1 MSYNIGNY
9 MKYLDCPFHE
19 KDECKKLGAKWDP
32 SVKKWYVP
40 EGLDIQL
47 FAKWIEDGNRANL
60 KEEKKTTEKTP
71 EKNKQESIFRLNW
84 KETNYRAEWIVN
96 YLNIGSIPFAF
107 KKLLNNNIT
116 NLYKGFGQLL
126 ILKNRELIE
135 NLDFNQSQSAQNIVV
150 PKILKKILLRGHIT
164 NNTINLE
171 NSIINY
177 FKLDKILEKE
187 DEESF
192 DIGWNNFNKT
202 EKISHKNLQILWSK
216 RNSFNLGVTKELRD
230 NNPDA
235 LFDSELEINFLELLG
250 EKLDDK
256 SFSHWLIPQVPLDIL
271 ISSKGLAARR
281 IDFLLCHPLLNTV
294 AIEIDGVEHEDS
306 KIDEDREKELNTL
319 NIKTIRIKNDEIKN
333 KKGPNLDKFIE
344 FLNKEIKTFP
354 KPDNNI
360 NFLKACITSNLAG
373 QLQYVIT
380 EALEDGFLNIKSN
393 NWYIKIIDNNDYE
406 IFYTNA
412 ILDILQIIKSISQ
425 IYSLEFN
432 LEKANILINEKEYV
446 INLLGSNIEKVKVSS
461 NIQLDIEKYLR
472 INIDDK
478 GSPYSKVENETAFH
492 YIMKPV
498 CIPGV
503 IINENYSP
511 KNFTTSVTKDINAF
525 KGAANL
531 LLQQIFR
538 KKSLFEEQVLPIK
551 RLISGNDTIV
561 LLPTGSGKSLIYQLS
576 GLIMPGITL
585 VIDPIIALIRDQ
597 EKSMKERYGID
608 KVKGLS
614 SLDFANE
621 QDGKEIISLIAK
633 GEYYFL
639 LVSPER
645 LQNQTFR
652 GALGE
657 IAFSSHINL
666 AVIDEAHCVSEWG
679 HDFRPSYLHLP
690 NNLRKF
696 CKSSSGDVPPIAALT
711 GTASRSVLRDILIDI
726 DISNSDSNAII
737 RPKSFDRKEIQFQI
751 IKNDEKINDTAT
763 SLKRVIKN
771 LPKEFNSNLADFFR
785 PRGKKT
791 SSGIIFVPTV
801 KNKKNGVISVQN
813 ISSSASNTNPL
824 VFSGTNPYQSMDEK
838 QWNKTKF
845 ENMDAFLD
853 NEESLLVATKAFGMG
868 IDKPNIRY
876 TVHYGMPGSI
886 ENFYQEAGRSGRD
899 KKKSLSIIIY
909 TEYESEISDKILDPN
924 IKLEDISELTK
935 KIPITSNDDLSTQIF
950 MHTLTFKGWDK
961 EIEETKKV
969 VELLYNLSKFDMRA
983 TVEIPKPFKDDY
995 IEKTLMRLL
1004 RIGVVEDYLVD
1015 FGAKKYI
1022 VFLERYNDKKCK
1034 SNLLNYIS
1042 ANQPGMKRAFKEL
1055 LDKTPEDD
1063 NKQAVWHLIKVF
1075 IKFTYEHIEK
1085 ARRRAISEAMLL
1097 GRTCKTDGE
1106 IRSQILSYLQ
1116 EGLAPETIEEWLKG
1130 DEVDLKKIEEYLN
1143 KALLSSSDA
1152 EEIRGNMIRLI
1163 ESYPNHPVLVVL
1175 RGLTELLIKD
1185 TNENQYLQNL
1195 EAGFSFAI
1203 LNYKI
1208 SENKVLKCIENIWN
1222 MLENNKNLKIYYHYG
1237 IKKLWENNS
1246 INFNE
1251 EPSFFDDTTEI
1262 INPSLELIKTANIV
1276 ARDVMSKLND
1286 VDVNQI
1292 KNIIG
1297 R

>member
-1 MSYNIGNY
+1 MLSNIGNY
-9 MKYLDCPFHE
+9 MKYLDCPFDE

-40 EGLDIQL
+40 DGLDIQL
-47 FAKWIEDGNRANL
+47 FAKWFEDGNRLNL
-60 KEEKKTTEKTP
+60 KEEKKTIEKIP
-71 EKNKQESIFRLNW
+71 EKNKQESIFRFNW

-96 YLNIGSIPFAF
+96 YLNLGSIPFAF
-107 KKLLNNNIT
+107 KKLLKNNIA
-116 NLYKGFGQLL
+116 NLHKGFGQLL

-135 NLDFNQSQSAQNIVV
+135 NLDFSQSQSAQNIVV
-150 PKILKKILLRGHIT
+150 PKILKKILLRGYIT

-177 FKLDKILEKE
+177 FKIDEVLEKE
-187 DEESF
+187 DKESL

-202 EKISHKNLQILWSK
+202 ENISHKDLLTLWSN
-216 RNSFNLGVTKELRD
+216 RNSFDLGVTKELRD

-256 SFSHWLIPQVPLDIL
+256 TFSHWLIPQVPLDIL

-294 AIEIDGVEHEDS
+294 AIEIDGAEHEDS
-306 KIDEDREKELNTL
+306 KIDEARENELNTL
-319 NIKTIRIKNDEIKN
+319 NIKTIRIKNDEVKN
-333 KKGPNLDKFIE
+333 KKGPNLDKFID
-344 FLNKEIKTFP
+344 FLNKEIKAFP
-354 KPDNNI
+354 KLDNNL
-360 NFLKACITSNLAG
+360 NFLKACIASNLAG
-373 QLQYVIT
+373 QLQYIIT
-380 EALEDGFLNIKSN
+380 EALEDGFLNINSN
-393 NWYIKIIDNNDYE
+393 NWYINIIDNNDCG

-432 LEKANILINEKEYV
+432 LEKANLLINEKKYV
-446 INLLGSNIEKVKVSS
+446 INLSNLNIENVKVSS
-461 NIQLDIEKYLR
+461 NIQLDMEKYLR
-472 INIDDK
+472 IHIDDK
-478 GSPYSKVENETAFH
+478 GSPYSKVENETIFH
-492 YIMKPV
+492 YIMKPA
-498 CIPGV
+498 CIPGI

-511 KNFTTSVTKDINAF
+511 KNFTTSVTKDINVF
-525 KGAANL
+525 KGAANI

-551 RLISGNDTIV
+551 RLITGNDTVV
-561 LLPTGSGKSLIYQLS
+561 LLPTGAGKSLIYQLS

-585 VIDPIIALIRDQ
+585 VIDPIIALIKDQ

-614 SLDFANE
+614 SLDFLNE
-621 QDGKEIISLIAK
+621 QEGKNIISLIAK

-645 LQNQTFR
+645 LQNQSFR
-652 GALGE
+652 SALGE
-657 IAFSSHINL
+657 IAFSSYINL

-696 CKSSSGDVPPIAALT
+696 CKSSSGDIPPIAALT

-726 DISNSDSNAII
+726 DISNSDSDAII
-737 RPKSFDRKEIQFQI
+737 RPKSFDRKEIQFKI

-763 SLKRVIKN
+763 NLKRVIKN
-771 LPKEFNSNLADFFR
+771 LPKEFNSNLADFYR

-791 SSGIIFVPTV
+791 SSGIIFVPNVTD
-801 KNKKNGVISVQN
+801 KKGVVNVRN
-813 ISSSASNTNPL
+813 ISSSASNTSPL
-824 VFSGTNPYQSMDEK
+824 VFSGRNPYQSMDEK

-876 TVHYGMPGSI
+876 TVHYGMPSSI

-909 TEYESEISDKILDPN
+909 TEYEPEISDKILDPN

-935 KIPITSNDDLSTQIF
+935 KIPYSSNDDLNTQIF

-969 VELLYNLSKFDMRA
+969 VELLYDLSKFDMRG
-983 TVEIPKPFKDDY
+983 TVEIPKSFTANV
-995 IEKTLMRLL
+995 EKTLMRLL

-1022 VFLERYNDKKCK
+1022 VFLEKYNDKKCK

-1055 LDKTPEDD
+1055 LDKTPEEN

-1106 IRSQILSYLQ
+1106 IRSQILAYLQ
-1116 EGLAPETIEEWLKG
+1116 EGLAPETMEEWLKG
-1130 DEVDLKKIEEYLN
+1130 DEVDLKKIEEYLH
-1143 KALLSSSDA
+1143 KALLSISDA
-1152 EEIRGNMIRLI
+1152 EDLKGSTIRLI
-1163 ESYPNHPVLVVL
+1163 ESYPNHPGLVVL
-1175 RGLTELLIKD
+1175 RGLVELLIKD

-1195 EAGFSFAI
+1195 QAGFTYAI
-1203 LNYKI
+1203 LNYRI

-1222 MLENNKNLKIYYHYG
+1222 MLESNEKLKIYYHYG

-1251 EPSFFDDTTEI
+1251 EPSFFEDTTEI

-1286 VDVNQI
+1286 VDVKQI
-1292 KNIIG
+1292 KNILG